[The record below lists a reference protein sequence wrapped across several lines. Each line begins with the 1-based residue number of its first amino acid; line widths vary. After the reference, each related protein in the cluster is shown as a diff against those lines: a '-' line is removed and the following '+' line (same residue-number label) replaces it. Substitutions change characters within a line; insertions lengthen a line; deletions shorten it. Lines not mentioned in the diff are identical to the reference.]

1 MAAMTDEIYQIH
13 LDNLFEGP
21 MDLLLYLIKKNE
33 VDIYDIPIATITD
46 QYLSYLDWMQAMNV
60 DLAGDFLVMAATL
73 AHIKSRLL
81 LPDAGG
87 DGEEDEDPRMEI
99 ARPLL
104 EYLQMKQAAA
114 ELARRDILGEHIFLR
129 QPPREEIEESDSGAE
144 LVHLGLFELIE
155 AFQRILANLSPAQ
168 RFNLSADRISVKDR
182 IGEIVDVL
190 EGKGAVDFAE
200 LFAHDAQRGEI
211 VVTFLAILEMVKLCL
226 IRVIQHTQTGAIR
239 IHYL

>member
-1 MAAMTDEIYQIH
+1 MSDESYQIH

-46 QYLSYLDWMQAMNV
+46 QYLACLDWMKVMNI

-81 LPDAGG
+81 LPDPGG
-87 DGEEDEDPRMEI
+87 EGEEEDPRLEI
-99 ARPLL
+99 ARPLI
-104 EYLQMKQAAA
+104 EYLQMKAAA
-114 ELARRDILGEHIFLR
+114 TELSRRDILGEHTFVH
-129 QPPREEIEESDSGAE
+129 QPPKEELEAVDPETD
-144 LVHLGLFELIE
+144 LVHVGLFELIE
-155 AFQRILANLSPAQ
+155 AFQRILANLTPQQ
-168 RFNLSADRISVKDR
+168 RFNLTADRISVKDR

-190 EGKGAVDFAE
+190 EKRETLDFAE
-200 LFAHDAQRGEI
+200 LFARDAGRDEI

-226 IRVIQHTQTGAIR
+226 ISVIQHTQTGAIR